1 MLSAD
6 LLIDRPEF
14 RIRLVHC
21 WGGDA
26 DWSAPEAA
34 VRHGVVLV
42 RSGGFRLCGRSG
54 EMWAD
59 RTLGYLTAPGDEQRF
74 AHPAGGDQCTAIHV
88 STRLWRD
95 LAGPGHGT
103 AVHVSGRL
111 ELAHRLLL
119 RAARDGDV
127 DFGVAERLLRVLL
140 AASGN
145 ADAELPGRGGIV
157 PRRAGEAARAE
168 RAIVEAARQAL
179 TAGHPSARGLL
190 PLADL
195 LGVSPYRLSRVFR
208 RHVGVPLTRYR
219 NRLRVGAAL
228 HRLEQGEPS
237 LAALAAELGF
247 ADQAHLTRT
256 VRAEVGET
264 PHRLRALLAAR
275 GR

>member
-1 MLSAD
+1 VPSAD

-14 RIRLVHC
+14 TIRLVHC
-21 WGGDA
+21 RGGDA
-26 DWSAPEAA
+26 EWSAPEPAG
-34 VRHGVVLV
+34 RHGVVLV
-42 RSGGFRLCGRSG
+42 RAGGFRWCGQSG

-59 RTLGYLTAPGDEQRF
+59 HTLGYLTAPGDEQRF
-74 AHPAGGDQCTAIHV
+74 AHPAGGDECTAIHV
-88 STRLWRD
+88 AARLWRD
-95 LAGPGHGT
+95 LAFPGQGA

-119 RAARDGDV
+119 RAALGGDV
-127 DFGVAERLLRVLL
+127 EFDVTERLLRVLL

-145 ADAELPGRGGIV
+145 ADVEPPGTGGADTG
-157 PRRAGEAARAE
+157 RAGAAARAE
-168 RAIVEAARQAL
+168 RAIVEAAREAL

-195 LGVSPYRLSRVFR
+195 LGVSPYRLSRVFHR
-208 RHVGVPLTRYR
+208 QVGVPLTRYR

-237 LAALAAELGF
+237 LAGLAAELGF

-256 VRAEVGET
+256 LRAEVGET
-264 PHRLRALLAAR
+264 PHRLRALLAER
-275 GR
+275 GG